1 MNKQPKR
8 TLIEGW
14 VFLTLLAGVLVVYLN
29 WTYAR
34 AESNQAHIIISNY
47 EVGTNYAGLITQQY
61 VQVGDTVR
69 AGEPLFELKSDEL
82 TQQLGSGQVTAN
94 RLIYPLTTD
103 GQLKIIAS
111 KAGIVTRIDA
121 VQGSF
126 VDADNEIAL
135 VADSSTLGVT
145 ADFTLNRT
153 EVSQLTTSTPLI
165 ITLPSHQR
173 VLARISTIVETSQNG
188 RLVTT
193 VQAAFAPGVESAAS
207 VAGSRVDA
215 TLTLNQST
223 YYGQLLGFSQNLLS
237 RWFR

>member
-94 RLIYPLTTD
+94 R
-103 GQLKIIAS
+103 
-111 KAGIVTRIDA
+111 
-121 VQGSF
+121 
-126 VDADNEIAL
+126 
-135 VADSSTLGVT
+135 
-145 ADFTLNRT
+145 FT
-153 EVSQLTTSTPLI
+153 P
-165 ITLPSHQR
+165 
-173 VLARISTIVETSQNG
+173 
-188 RLVTT
+188 
-193 VQAAFAPGVESAAS
+193 
-207 VAGSRVDA
+207 
-215 TLTLNQST
+215 
-223 YYGQLLGFSQNLLS
+223 
-237 RWFR
+237 

>member
-1 MNKQPKR
+1 
-8 TLIEGW
+8 
-14 VFLTLLAGVLVVYLN
+14 
-29 WTYAR
+29 
-34 AESNQAHIIISNY
+34 
-47 EVGTNYAGLITQQY
+47 
-61 VQVGDTVR
+61 
-69 AGEPLFELKSDEL
+69 
-82 TQQLGSGQVTAN
+82 
-94 RLIYPLTTD
+94 LTTD